1 MKDIKQTKR
10 EPLIEQAPDESE
22 IEDSWWKRL
31 STLYPRSLIFVAC
44 AQYFNQGASYMT
56 FYCMKDL
63 YKRVYEVEPAT
74 LQTYN
79 NIVAIPYAMKVLFG
93 MIIDTK
99 ATSRR
104 TYLVLFGLLAT
115 FSVGLIA
122 I

>member
-1 MKDIKQTKR
+1 
-10 EPLIEQAPDESE
+10 
-22 IEDSWWKRL
+22 
-31 STLYPRSLIFVAC
+31 
-44 AQYFNQGASYMT
+44 MT

-79 NIVAIPYAMKVLFG
+79 NIVAIPYAMKVIFG

-115 FSVGLIA
+115 LSVGLIA
-122 I
+122 IQTV